1 MTNNEQFVKAHW
13 TQAIVLGI
21 VAILAVTWT
30 VISEEINIAKDKH
43 QGVVLGETVAD
54 NKTAEKD
61 KNEQILTYQN
71 SVKNIINDYL
81 TERARFDKPHQNWLF
96 LIKSVKSKLLT
107 MGVPDEYKEL
117 HLQLAT
123 TLDVEWQAVNK
134 ADDEK
139 LRAADDGWDQILKKY
154 FWLNK

>member
-43 QGVVLGETVAD
+43 RGVVLGETAAD

-96 LIKSVKSKLLT
+96 L
-107 MGVPDEYKEL
+107 
-117 HLQLAT
+117 
-123 TLDVEWQAVNK
+123 
-134 ADDEK
+134 
-139 LRAADDGWDQILKKY
+139 
-154 FWLNK
+154 

>member
-43 QGVVLGETVAD
+43 RGVVLGETVAD

-81 TERARFDKPHQNWLF
+81 TERARFDKPHQNW
-96 LIKSVKSKLLT
+96 
-107 MGVPDEYKEL
+107 
-117 HLQLAT
+117 
-123 TLDVEWQAVNK
+123 
-134 ADDEK
+134 
-139 LRAADDGWDQILKKY
+139 
-154 FWLNK
+154 